1 MGSGLRWQLRCKI
14 YICGEAAQGANPEP
28 KFESRDEWPGIRDWI
43 LDLNQAVIEIAQM
56 VRWPFCKRDL
66 SATLEMTT
74 ARSAI
79 KAPRRFIIFMRRTN
93 TPHS

>member
-56 VRWPFCKRDL
+56 V
-66 SATLEMTT
+66 
-74 ARSAI
+74 
-79 KAPRRFIIFMRRTN
+79 
-93 TPHS
+93 H